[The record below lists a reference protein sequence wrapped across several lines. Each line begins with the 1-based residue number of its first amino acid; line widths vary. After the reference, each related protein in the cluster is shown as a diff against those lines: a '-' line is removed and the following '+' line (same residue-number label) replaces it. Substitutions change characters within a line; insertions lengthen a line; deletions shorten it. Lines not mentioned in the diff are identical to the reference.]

1 MGSINDIKRSFLE
14 LSAPDRM
21 QLLHELLDSI
31 HEKPKSADAII
42 LTPKQI
48 ALGLTPDM
56 VKKHPIL
63 QLAGRW
69 TDEEAEEMKRI
80 IKEGDWID
88 EDQG

>member
-31 HEKPKSADAII
+31 YEKPKSVDAII

-56 VKKHPIL
+56 VEKHPIF

-69 TDEEAEEMKRI
+69 TDEEADEMKRI

-88 EDQG
+88 EAQG